1 MLALFINAAIL
12 IVAASTFH
20 SSGHSDVAEIGQ
32 AFELLSPLLGLGIA
46 STLFA
51 VALLASGLNST
62 VTATLAGQIVMEG
75 FLHLRLPSWAR
86 RLITR
91 GIAIVPVVIVT
102 ALYGERGTSQLLV
115 FSQVVLSMQLPFA
128 VIPLVRFVSDRRKM
142 GDFAISRSVAV
153 VAWIVAAIIVTLNV
167 KLLYDTLFGG

>member
-1 MLALFINAAIL
+1 M
-12 IVAASTFH
+12 
-20 SSGHSDVAEIGQ
+20 
-32 AFELLSPLLGLGIA
+32 SPLHGLGIA

-51 VALLASGLNST
+51 IALLASGLNST

-86 RLITR
+86 RLLTR

-142 GDFAISRSVAV
+142 GQFAISRSVAA
-153 VAWIVAAIIVTLNV
+153 VAWIVAAIIVALNV
-167 KLLYDTLFGG
+167 KLLFETFFG